1 MKKVL
6 ISIGSLLIMAAI
18 VVLFVN
24 ANGSKKDGKKAKAA
38 VEASASCCSKTAT
51 TEATAAVDHS
61 NCPDMKDG
69 KCDPATCTAHK
80 DAEKKEAAECAPTAG
95 CEATCPMKTAA
106 IK

>member
-24 ANGSKKDGKKAKAA
+24 ANGSKKEGKKAKAA
-38 VEASASCCSKTAT
+38 VEASASCCDKSAA
-51 TEATAAVDHS
+51 EATATVDHS

-80 DAEKKEAAECAPTAG
+80 DAEKKETAECAPTAG
-95 CEATCPMKTAA
+95 CEAACPMKTAA